1 MRKHNFRH
9 KERGVALLIALLAL
23 LLISA
28 VGLGM
33 VYMSNTE
40 TSINTNY
47 KDTQTA
53 FFAMRAGLEE
63 MRDRMRSDATF
74 PIGLP
79 TAMPGNANS
88 ILYILNPSGGADVVD
103 PRTFGNTYFDDELCH
118 ESFVGSPVTYVAPG
132 APCTAAGAPP
142 PGNVTTTASVSP
154 YTNTASSL
162 KYKWVRITLKQNG
175 TFPSALVDPTQT
187 GVNLASQACWNSATN
202 QEAVA
207 SALGYPNCAAA
218 AAAGL
223 YVQPVYIITTM
234 AITPQG
240 SRRVGQYESAAYNIT
255 PPPGALALDGPAA
268 VFNPT
273 PSSSQFF
280 GNGNNSGNPTNAGI
294 YTPFT
299 GPGGQASCAST
310 LPLQTA
316 AISTGDNTGK
326 NGIITN
332 LTGPPDRTGNYTG
345 TGASPSVVNQGP
357 TGGNQ
362 FTGIWSSPAALNNMV
377 SVLANGAD
385 KTYTCGIAPAGSAC
399 TGSGPYGTDAA
410 PQVTYVN
417 GDFNFGNNSGSGVLV
432 VTGTVSF
439 TGNSSFNGLILVI
452 GQGSLASSGGGH
464 GQFNGSI
471 FLAKTNS
478 SVSTTTPPYA
488 QLAALG
494 SPTIAWNGGGTNGIQ
509 FNSCWANIGNTM
521 HYLVVASREEMY

>member
-1 MRKHNFRH
+1 MRNYDMRH

-40 TSINTNY
+40 TSINANY

-74 PIGLP
+74 PIAVP
-79 TAMPGNANS
+79 TTMPGTPNS
-88 ILYILNPSGGADVVD
+88 VLYILNPSGGADVVD
-103 PRTFGNTYFDDELCH
+103 PRAFGTTYFDDEFCH
-118 ESFVGSPVTYVAPG
+118 ESFGPGSPVAYAPPG
-132 APCTAAGAPP
+132 APCTATGVLPLN
-142 PGNVTTTASVSP
+142 NVTTTASVSP

-162 KYKWVRITLKQNG
+162 KYKWARITLKQNG
-175 TFPSALVDPTQT
+175 TFPNALVDPTQT
-187 GVNLASQACWNSATN
+187 GVNLASQVCWNSATN
-202 QEAVA
+202 QEVVA

-218 AAAGL
+218 QAAGL
-223 YVQPVYIITTM
+223 YVEPVYLVTTM

-240 SRRVGQYESAAYNIT
+240 SRRIGQYESAAYNIT

-273 PSSSQFF
+273 PSSNQYFA
-280 GNGNNSGNPTNAGI
+280 NGNNSGDPANAAI

-310 LPLQTA
+310 LPAQTP
-316 AISTGDNTGK
+316 AISTGDTAGA
-326 NGIITN
+326 NGITTN
-332 LTGPPDRTGNYTG
+332 LTVPPDRTANYTG
-345 TGASPSVVNQGP
+345 TGPTPSIVNEGA

-385 KTYTCGIAPAGSAC
+385 TTYSCGIGAPC
-399 TGSGPYGTDAA
+399 NGSGPYGTDAA

-417 GDFNFGNNSGSGVLV
+417 GDFNFGNASGAGVLV
-432 VTGTVSF
+432 VTGTLNI
-439 TGNSSFNGLILVI
+439 TGNSSFDGLILVV
-452 GQGSLASSGGGH
+452 GQGSLSESGGGN

-471 FLAKTNS
+471 FLAKTNN
-478 SVSTTTPPYA
+478 STAPYT
-488 QLAALG
+488 QLATLG
-494 SPTIAWNGGGTNGIQ
+494 TPQIAWNGGGTNGIQ